1 MMYRPIAL
9 AGMFVLSAGTIA
21 TANVIHDESL
31 HGDLSN
37 DRFAPSPFVLGMG
50 SNSIIATSQAGDR
63 EFVAL
68 TIPAGLQL
76 GAILQ
81 VSFVGEE
88 DGVAF
93 AAVDDGPQFL
103 VDPDSFST
111 AGMLGW
117 THFGSLIFTPGADI
131 MPAMGMGG
139 GADGFVPPLPAGT
152 YTFWFNQTGA
162 PTTYELDFVVTPA
175 PGAAVLLGLGGL
187 FAGRR
192 RR

>member
-1 MMYRPIAL
+1 MNHRKFAL
-9 AGMFVLSAGTIA
+9 AGLLVVAAAA
-21 TANVIHDESL
+21 TASADVVHDEGL

-37 DRFAPSPFVLGMG
+37 DRFAPSAFVLGMG
-50 SNSIIATSQAGDR
+50 SNSISATSQAGDR

-76 GAILQ
+76 AAILQ
-81 VSFVGEE
+81 MSFVGEE

-93 AAVDDGPQFL
+93 AAVDDAPQFL

-111 AGMLGW
+111 EGMLGW
-117 THFGSLIFTPGADI
+117 THFGSLIFMPGDDL

-139 GADGFVPPLPAGT
+139 GADGFIPPLPAGT

-175 PGAAVLLGLGGL
+175 PGASILIGLGGL
-187 FAGRR
+187 LAARR